1 MSKGIFD
8 SIVTSEDLVMIGE
21 AIKTQK
27 HAIES
32 IIEDKKYDGEKNNEF
47 IDKCNEMYDR
57 YSELFT
63 RLLQFMIKYIDDKG
77 MNPSVYFLIPI
88 VPVEDGDTDGTKQ

>member
-1 MSKGIFD
+1 MSKDILD

-32 IIEDKKYDGEKNNEF
+32 IIEDKNMTEKRTTNL
-47 IDKCNEMYDR
+47 
-57 YSELFT
+57 ST
-63 RLLQFMIKYIDDKG
+63 
-77 MNPSVYFLIPI
+77 SVINCTI
-88 VPVEDGDTDGTKQ
+88 GTVSYLHA

>member
-1 MSKGIFD
+1 MSKDILD

-47 IDKCNEMYDR
+47 IDKCNQLYDR

-63 RLLQFMIKYIDDKG
+63 RLVQFMIKHIDDKG
-77 MNPSVYFLIPI
+77 MNPSAYFLVPI
-88 VPVEDGDTDGTKQ
+88 VPVEDGDTNGIQQ